1 MMPVIRRGRYQNS
14 IGEGGEKNRL
24 REGTCSLLEGK
35 ERVMKRISFFSV
47 IALILILGLSL
58 ISAMAQEPV
67 VIGSI
72 SPLTGTNAV
81 QGSDMKNGEEMA
93 MEEVNAAGGVLG
105 RPLKIMFE
113 DTESRPKGGI
123 DAAHK
128 LVEVNKVPVIVGAY
142 SSGISLPTGEYTN
155 AQKIVQ
161 ISVAS
166 TSPSLREV
174 GPYFFNSIG
183 LDEVMGTELA
193 RFAMDDSGA
202 KRFASITVNN
212 PFGIGIEIW
221 TKAHVDS
228 HGGEVV
234 TLVRYDERKP
244 DYRAEIERLFS
255 KKPEAIFFT
264 AYGTES
270 MLILKQAY
278 EMGLTPPKGWWADYI
293 TMWVNEVIPET
304 ADGIKGLDNG
314 IGFGRYDH
322 YRDAYVKRFG
332 KEPMTSFGAYGYDAV
347 WLVALAMNF
356 ANSTQS
362 DDVREA
368 LFPVSKIYHGATG
381 DKTFDK
387 DGMQEVDFYVRY
399 ITKVV
404 TEAGEKK
411 LTFVPYGE

>member
-1 MMPVIRRGRYQNS
+1 
-14 IGEGGEKNRL
+14 
-24 REGTCSLLEGK
+24 
-35 ERVMKRISFFSV
+35 MKRFAFPGI
-47 IALILILGLSL
+47 ILLILLLTTLPNSSI
-58 ISAMAQEPV
+58 AQEPV

-81 QGSDMKNGEEMA
+81 QGSDMKNGEELA

-105 RPLKIMFE
+105 RPLKILFE

-128 LVEVNKVPVIVGAY
+128 LVEVNKVSVIVGAY

-166 TSPSLREV
+166 TSPALRKV

-193 RFAMDDSGA
+193 KFAMEDSGA

-221 TKAHVDS
+221 SKAYVDT

-234 TLVRYDERKP
+234 TMVRYDERKP

-255 KKPEAIFFT
+255 KNPEAIFFT

-270 MLILKQAY
+270 KLILKQAY
-278 EMGLTPPKGWWADYI
+278 EMGFPRAGGLI
-293 TMWVNEVIPET
+293 TSQCGSTKSSRRRQEGSKALIR
-304 ADGIKGLDNG
+304 GLALG
-314 IGFGRYDH
+314 G
-322 YRDAYVKRFG
+322 
-332 KEPMTSFGAYGYDAV
+332 MTSIG
-347 WLVALAMNF
+347 
-356 ANSTQS
+356 
-362 DDVREA
+362 
-368 LFPVSKIYHGATG
+368 I
-381 DKTFDK
+381 
-387 DGMQEVDFYVRY
+387 
-399 ITKVV
+399 
-404 TEAGEKK
+404 
-411 LTFVPYGE
+411 LT

>member
-1 MMPVIRRGRYQNS
+1 M
-14 IGEGGEKNRL
+14 
-24 REGTCSLLEGK
+24 
-35 ERVMKRISFFSV
+35 MKRLIFFGA
-47 IALILILGLSL
+47 IALILTL
-58 ISAMAQEPV
+58 IGAPNSALAKEPI

-81 QGSDMKNGEEMA
+81 QGNDMKNAEQLA

-105 RPLKIMFE
+105 SPLKILFE

-128 LVEVNKVPVIVGAY
+128 LVEVNKVPAIVGAY

-161 ISVAS
+161 MSVAS
-166 TSPSLREV
+166 TSPALRKV

-193 RFAMDDSGA
+193 KFAMDDSGA

-221 TKAHVDS
+221 TKAYVEQY
-228 HGGEVV
+228 GGEVV

-270 MLILKQAY
+270 KLILKQAY

-304 ADGIKGLDNG
+304 ADGIKGLDSG

-322 YRDAYVKRFG
+322 YRSAYKKRFG
-332 KEPMTSFGAYGYDAV
+332 KEPATAFGAYGYDAV
-347 WLVALAMNF
+347 WLVALAINF
-356 ANSTQS
+356 ANSAKS
-362 DDVREA
+362 DDIRKA
-368 LFPVSKIYHGATG
+368 LFPVSRIYYGATG
-381 DKTFDK
+381 DKVFDK
-387 DGMQEVDFYVRY
+387 DGMQVADYYTRY
-399 ITKVV
+399 ITKAV
-404 TEAGEKK
+404 TEGGKKK
-411 LTFVPYGE
+411 LTFAPYKK

>member
-1 MMPVIRRGRYQNS
+1 
-14 IGEGGEKNRL
+14 
-24 REGTCSLLEGK
+24 
-35 ERVMKRISFFSV
+35 MKRLPFLGIVVLMIVSV
-47 IALILILGLSL
+47 ASL
-58 ISAMAQEPV
+58 NSAVAKEQV

-81 QGSDMKNGEEMA
+81 QGNDMKNGEQLA
-93 MEEVNAAGGVLG
+93 LEEVNAAGGVLG
-105 RPLKIMFE
+105 KPLKILFE

-155 AQKIVQ
+155 AQKVVQ

-166 TSPSLREV
+166 TSPALRKI

-183 LDEVMGTELA
+183 LDEVIGQELA
-193 RFAMDDSGA
+193 KFAMDDSGA

-221 TKAHVDS
+221 SKAYVEQQ
-228 HGGEVV
+228 GGEVV
-234 TLVRYDERKP
+234 TTVRYDERKP

-270 MLILKQAY
+270 KLILKQAY
-278 EMGLTPPKGWWADYI
+278 EMGLAPPKGWWADYL

-304 ADGIKGLDNG
+304 ADGIKGLECG
-314 IGFGRYDH
+314 IGFGRYEH
-322 YRDAYVKRFG
+322 YRDAYKKRFG
-332 KEPMTSFGAYGYDAV
+332 KEPATAFGAYGYDAV
-347 WLVALAMNF
+347 WLMALAINF
-356 ANSTQS
+356 ANSTKS
-362 DDVREA
+362 DDIRKA
-368 LFPVSKIYHGATG
+368 LPSVSKIYYGATG
-381 DKTFDK
+381 DKSFDK
-387 DGMQEVDFYVRY
+387 DGMQVTENYVRY
-399 ITKVV
+399 ITKAV
-404 TEAGEKK
+404 TEAGKKK
-411 LTFVPYGE
+411 LTFVPYKK

>member
-1 MMPVIRRGRYQNS
+1 MKRFAI
-14 IGEGGEKNRL
+14 L
-24 REGTCSLLEGK
+24 GTVVLMIVSVSLLSSAIAK
-35 ERVMKRISFFSV
+35 ES
-47 IALILILGLSL
+47 
-58 ISAMAQEPV
+58 V

-81 QGSDMKNGEEMA
+81 QGTDMKNGEQIA

-105 RPLKIMFE
+105 RPLKILFE

-123 DAAHK
+123 DAVHK
-128 LVEVNKVPVIVGAY
+128 LVEVNKVPAIVGAY

-155 AQKIVQ
+155 AQKVVQ

-166 TSPSLREV
+166 TSPALRKI

-193 RFAMDDSGA
+193 KFAMEDTGA

-221 TKAHVDS
+221 SKAYVEQ

-270 MLILKQAY
+270 KLILKQAY
-278 EMGLTPPKGWWADYI
+278 EMGLKPSKGWWADYL

-304 ADGIKGLDNG
+304 AEGIKGLECG
-314 IGFGRYDH
+314 IGFGRYEH
-322 YRDAYVKRFG
+322 YRDGYKKKFG
-332 KEPMTSFGAYGYDAV
+332 KEPMTAFGAYGYDAV
-347 WLVALAMNF
+347 WLVALAINF
-356 ANSTQS
+356 ANSTKS
-362 DDVREA
+362 DDIRKA
-368 LFPVSKIYHGATG
+368 LFPVSRIYYGATG
-381 DKTFDK
+381 NKSFDQ
-387 DGMQEVDFYVRY
+387 DGMQVTENYVRY

-404 TEAGEKK
+404 TEAGKKK
-411 LTFVPYGE
+411 LSFAPYKK

>member
-1 MMPVIRRGRYQNS
+1 MKRFAI
-14 IGEGGEKNRL
+14 L
-24 REGTCSLLEGK
+24 GTVVLMIVSVSLL
-35 ERVMKRISFFSV
+35 SSA
-47 IALILILGLSL
+47 IAK
-58 ISAMAQEPV
+58 EPV

-81 QGSDMKNGEEMA
+81 QGTDMKNGEQIA

-105 RPLKIMFE
+105 RPLKILFE

-155 AQKIVQ
+155 AQKVVQ
-161 ISVAS
+161 IGVAS
-166 TSPSLREV
+166 TSPGLRKI
-174 GPYFFNSIG
+174 GPYYFNAIG
-183 LDEVMGTELA
+183 LDEVIGTELA
-193 RFAMDDSGA
+193 KFAMEDSGA

-221 TKAHVDS
+221 SKAYVEQ

-270 MLILKQAY
+270 KLILKQAY
-278 EMGLTPPKGWWADYI
+278 EMGLKPSKGWWADYL

-304 ADGIKGLDNG
+304 AEGIKGLECG

-332 KEPMTSFGAYGYDAV
+332 KEPMTAFGAYGYDAV
-347 WLVALAMNF
+347 WLAALAINF
-356 ANSTQS
+356 ANSTKS
-362 DDVREA
+362 DDIRKT
-368 LFPVSKIYHGATG
+368 LFPVSKIYYGATG
-381 DKTFDK
+381 DKSFDQE
-387 DGMQEVDFYVRY
+387 GMQVTESYVRY

-404 TEAGEKK
+404 TEAGKKK
-411 LTFVPYGE
+411 LTFVPHKK

>member
-1 MMPVIRRGRYQNS
+1 MKKLAFLGTIVLMIMSVGWLNS
-14 IGEGGEKNRL
+14 A
-24 REGTCSLLEGK
+24 
-35 ERVMKRISFFSV
+35 
-47 IALILILGLSL
+47 IAK
-58 ISAMAQEPV
+58 EPV

-81 QGSDMKNGEEMA
+81 QGNDMKNAEQLA
-93 MEEVNAAGGVLG
+93 LEEVNAAGGVLG
-105 RPLKIMFE
+105 RPLKILFE

-128 LVEVNKVPVIVGAY
+128 LVEVNKVPVVVGAY
-142 SSGISLPTGEYTN
+142 SSGISVPTGEYTN
-155 AQKIVQ
+155 AQKVVQ

-166 TSPSLREV
+166 TSPALRKI

-183 LDEVMGTELA
+183 LDEVIGTELA
-193 RFAMDDSGA
+193 KFAMDDSGA

-221 TKAHVDS
+221 SKAYVEQQ
-228 HGGEVV
+228 GGEVV

-270 MLILKQAY
+270 KLILKQAY
-278 EMGLTPPKGWWADYI
+278 EMGLKPPKGWWADYL

-304 ADGIKGLDNG
+304 AEGIKGLECG
-314 IGFGRYDH
+314 IGFGKYDH
-322 YRDAYVKRFG
+322 YRNAYKKKFG
-332 KEPMTSFGAYGYDAV
+332 KEPVTAFGAYGYDAV
-347 WLVALAMNF
+347 WLVALGINF
-356 ANSTQS
+356 ANSTKS
-362 DDVREA
+362 DDIRKA
-368 LFPVSKIYHGATG
+368 LYPVSRIYYGATG
-381 DKTFDK
+381 DKSFDK
-387 DGMQEVDFYVRY
+387 DGMQVVENYVRY

-404 TEAGEKK
+404 TEAGKKK
-411 LTFVPYGE
+411 LTYVPYKK

>member
-1 MMPVIRRGRYQNS
+1 
-14 IGEGGEKNRL
+14 
-24 REGTCSLLEGK
+24 
-35 ERVMKRISFFSV
+35 MKRFAFPGV
-47 IALILILGLSL
+47 ILFILLLTTLPNS
-58 ISAMAQEPV
+58 SMAQEPV

-81 QGSDMKNGEEMA
+81 QGNDMKNGEELA

-105 RPLKIMFE
+105 RPLKILFE

-123 DAAHK
+123 DAVHK

-155 AQKIVQ
+155 AQKVVQ

-193 RFAMDDSGA
+193 RFAMEDSGA

-221 TKAHVDS
+221 SKKYVDE
-228 HGGEVV
+228 HGGEIV

-255 KKPEAIFFT
+255 KNPEAIFFT

-270 MLILKQAY
+270 KLILKQAY
-278 EMGLTPPKGWWADYI
+278 EMGLKPPKGWWADYL
-293 TMWVNEVIPET
+293 TMWINEVIPET
-304 ADGIKGLDNG
+304 AEGIKGTEAG
-314 IGFGRYDH
+314 IGFGRYDQ
-322 YRDAYVKRFG
+322 YRDGYMKKFG
-332 KEPMTSFGAYGYDAV
+332 KEPMTAYGGYGYDAV
-347 WLVALAMNF
+347 WLVALAINF
-356 ANSTQS
+356 ANSTKP
-362 DDVREA
+362 DDVRKA
-368 LFPVSKIYHGATG
+368 MFPVSRIYHGATG
-381 DKTFDK
+381 EKTFDK
-387 DGMQEVDFYVRY
+387 DGMQAVDYYVRY
-399 ITKVV
+399 ITKIV
-404 TEAGEKK
+404 TEEGKKK
-411 LTFVPYGE
+411 LTIVPYEK

>member
-1 MMPVIRRGRYQNS
+1 LRRSFAWKEVRDSDSGRISEYF
-14 IGEGGEKNRL
+14 I
-24 REGTCSLLEGK
+24 K
-35 ERVMKRISFFSV
+35 ERRSIMKK
-47 IALILILGLSL
+47 IALLAVFLGIIVSMGLPN
-58 ISAMAQEPV
+58 SAIGVGSV

-81 QGSDMKNGEEMA
+81 QGNDMKNGEQLA

-105 RPLKIMFE
+105 RSLKIMFE

-155 AQKIVQ
+155 AQRVVQ
-161 ISVAS
+161 IAVAS
-166 TSPSLREV
+166 TSPSMRNV

-193 RFAMDDSGA
+193 RFAMEDSGA

-221 TKAHVDS
+221 SRKYVEE

-234 TLVRYDERKP
+234 TFVRYDERKP

-255 KKPEAIFFT
+255 KNPKAIFFT

-270 MLILKQAY
+270 KLILKQAY
-278 EMGLTPPKGWWADYI
+278 EMGLKPPRGWYADYL

-304 ADGIKGLDNG
+304 AEGIKGTESG
-314 IGFGRYDH
+314 IGFGRYEH
-322 YRDAYVKRFG
+322 YRDAYKKRFG
-332 KEPMTSFGAYGYDAV
+332 KEPMTAYGAYGYDAV
-347 WLVALAMNF
+347 WLVALAINF
-356 ANSTQS
+356 ANSTKP
-362 DDVREA
+362 DDIREA
-368 LFPVSKIYHGATG
+368 MFPVSKIYFGATG
-381 DKTFDK
+381 DKIFDK
-387 DGMQEVDFYVRY
+387 DGMQLKDYYVRY
-399 ITKVV
+399 ITKIV
-404 TEAGEKK
+404 TEAGKKK
-411 LTFVPYGE
+411 LTIVPFKK

>member
-1 MMPVIRRGRYQNS
+1 MRR
-14 IGEGGEKNRL
+14 L
-24 REGTCSLLEGK
+24 A
-35 ERVMKRISFFSV
+35 FFATIV
-47 IALILILGLSL
+47 FVLILLGPPD
-58 ISAMAQEPV
+58 SAFAKEPV

-81 QGSDMKNGEEMA
+81 QGNDMKNAEQLA

-105 RPLKIMFE
+105 RPLKILFE
-113 DTESRPKGGI
+113 DTESRPKGGV

-142 SSGISLPTGEYTN
+142 SSGISVPTGEYTN
-155 AQKIVQ
+155 AQKVVQ

-166 TSPSLREV
+166 TSPALRKI

-183 LDEVMGTELA
+183 LDEVIGTELA
-193 RFAMDDSGA
+193 KFAMEDSGA

-221 TKAHVDS
+221 SKAYVEQ

-244 DYRAEIERLFS
+244 DYRAEVERLFS

-270 MLILKQAY
+270 KLILKQAY
-278 EMGLTPPKGWWADYI
+278 EMGLTPPKGWWADYL

-304 ADGIKGLDNG
+304 ADGIKGLECG

-332 KEPMTSFGAYGYDAV
+332 KEPATAFGAYGYDAV
-347 WLVALAMNF
+347 WLVALAINF
-356 ANSTQS
+356 ANSTKS
-362 DDVREA
+362 DDIRKA
-368 LFPVSKIYHGATG
+368 LFPVSRIYHGATG
-381 DKTFDK
+381 EKTFDK
-387 DGMQEVDFYVRY
+387 DGMQVTDYYVRY
-399 ITKVV
+399 ITKAVTD
-404 TEAGEKK
+404 TEAGKKK
-411 LTFVPYGE
+411 LTFAPYKK

>member
-1 MMPVIRRGRYQNS
+1 M
-14 IGEGGEKNRL
+14 
-24 REGTCSLLEGK
+24 
-35 ERVMKRISFFSV
+35 MKRLAFLGTIVLMIMAVASLNSA
-47 IALILILGLSL
+47 IAKG
-58 ISAMAQEPV
+58 PV

-72 SPLTGTNAV
+72 SPLTGTNAT
-81 QGSDMKNGEEMA
+81 QGNDMKNGEQLA
-93 MEEVNAAGGVLG
+93 MEEINAAGGVLG
-105 RPLKIMFE
+105 RPLKILFE

-123 DAAHK
+123 DAVHK
-128 LVEVNKVPVIVGAY
+128 LVEVNKVPAIVGAY

-161 ISVAS
+161 VAVGS
-166 TSPSLREV
+166 TSPSLRKV
-174 GPYFFNSIG
+174 GPYFFDSIG
-183 LDEVMGTELA
+183 LDEVIGQELA
-193 RFAMDDSGA
+193 KFAMEDSRA

-221 TKAHVDS
+221 TKVYVEQ

-255 KKPEAIFFT
+255 KNPEAIFFT

-270 MLILKQAY
+270 RLILKQAY
-278 EMGLTPPKGWWADYI
+278 EMGLKPPKGWWADYL

-304 ADGIKGLDNG
+304 AEGIKGMESG
-314 IGFGRYDH
+314 IGFGRYEH

-332 KEPMTSFGAYGYDAV
+332 KEPMTAYGAYGYDAV
-347 WLVALAMNF
+347 WLVALAINF
-356 ANSTQS
+356 ANSTKP
-362 DDVREA
+362 DDIRKA
-368 LFPVSKIYHGATG
+368 LFPVSKIYFGATG

-387 DGMQEVDFYVRY
+387 DGMQAIDFYVRY

-404 TEAGEKK
+404 TEAGKKK
-411 LTFVPYGE
+411 LTIVPYKK

>member
-1 MMPVIRRGRYQNS
+1 
-14 IGEGGEKNRL
+14 
-24 REGTCSLLEGK
+24 
-35 ERVMKRISFFSV
+35 MKRLAFFGAIV
-47 IALILILGLSL
+47 LILMLVASSNTAI
-58 ISAMAQEPV
+58 AQQPV

-81 QGSDMKNGEEMA
+81 QGSDMKNGEELA

-105 RPLKIMFE
+105 RPLKILFE
-113 DTESRPKGGI
+113 DSESRPKGGI

-128 LVEVNKVPVIVGAY
+128 LVAVNKVPVIVGAY

-166 TSPSLREV
+166 TSPALRKI

-193 RFAMDDSGA
+193 KFAMEDSGA

-221 TKAHVDS
+221 TKAYVDTQ
-228 HGGEVV
+228 GGEVV

-270 MLILKQAY
+270 KLILKQAY
-278 EMGLTPPKGWWADYI
+278 EMGLKPPKGWWADYI

-304 ADGIKGLDNG
+304 AEGIKGLDSG

-322 YRDAYVKRFG
+322 YRDAYVNRLG

-347 WLVALAMNF
+347 WLVALAINF
-356 ANSTQS
+356 ANSTKS
-362 DDVREA
+362 DDIRDA
-368 LFPVSKIYHGATG
+368 LFPVSKIYYGATG
-381 DKTFDK
+381 GKTFDK
-387 DGMQEVDFYVRY
+387 DGMQEVDFYSKY
-399 ITKVV
+399 ITKVT
-404 TEAGEKK
+404 TEAGKKK
-411 LTFVPYGE
+411 LTFVPYKK

>member
-1 MMPVIRRGRYQNS
+1 MKRLAIFGTIAVMILS
-14 IGEGGEKNRL
+14 IG
-24 REGTCSLLEGK
+24 SLNSAIAK
-35 ERVMKRISFFSV
+35 E
-47 IALILILGLSL
+47 
-58 ISAMAQEPV
+58 V

-81 QGSDMKNGEEMA
+81 QGTDMKNGEQIA
-93 MEEVNAAGGVLG
+93 LEEVNAAGGVLG
-105 RPLKIMFE
+105 RPLKILFE

-123 DAAHK
+123 DAVHK

-155 AQKIVQ
+155 AQKVVQ

-166 TSPSLREV
+166 TSPALRKI

-183 LDEVMGTELA
+183 LDEVIGTELA
-193 RFAMDDSGA
+193 KFAMDDSGA

-221 TKAHVDS
+221 SKAYVEQQ
-228 HGGEVV
+228 GGEVV
-234 TLVRYDERKP
+234 TLVRYDERKA

-270 MLILKQAY
+270 KLILKQAY
-278 EMGLTPPKGWWADYI
+278 EMGLTPPKGWWADYL

-304 ADGIKGLDNG
+304 AEGIKGLECG

-322 YRDAYVKRFG
+322 YRDAYVKKFG
-332 KEPMTSFGAYGYDAV
+332 KEPMTAFGAYGYDAV
-347 WLVALAMNF
+347 WLVALAINF
-356 ANSTQS
+356 ANSTKS
-362 DDVREA
+362 DDIKKA
-368 LFPVSKIYHGATG
+368 LYPVSRIYSGATG
-381 DKTFDK
+381 DKSFDK
-387 DGMQEVDFYVRY
+387 DGMQVKENYVRY
-399 ITKVV
+399 ITKVI
-404 TEAGEKK
+404 TEAGKKK
-411 LTFVPYGE
+411 LTYGPYKK